1 MSLLIVLTPISTSH
15 TDFFHNKFSH

>member
-15 TDFFHNKFSH
+15 TVFFHNKFSH